1 MTWWRKASP
10 TDTGSHNINGWI
22 KIQSIWRKASSSDEA
37 NSNAS
42 SNPWV
47 IDGWLKIKSAWRHEG
62 GGIWTKIFSS
72 IGLPVPKIPFSELY
86 FIWPDTFLTI
96 DAPINGSKMF
106 ATRGSWTE
114 EPNEFRIRI
123 QEKAPGGT
131 WTAIYDT
138 TTTYTEYLD
147 SDSTDR
153 FPSNANDTSRP
164 VITKTKTREGYQF
177 RTRVDATNP
186 DNLTNFYETTSVM
199 PKMDFYINTFTVYNE
214 TSNGGTFNWTFAASQ
229 NGNTVNDLLDIY
241 SQKIYVY
248 DELNNLILTQPV
260 SVGSTTYTLS
270 SQLLSPNVTYN
281 VELEIIGQD
290 GYATSETPTY
300 SFEYVNLTT
309 ILNKPEIITYPT
321 LTLQSGV
328 ANKRNSVYRLSSG
341 SWSNNPTQYRYIIEL
356 NNQSGTQIAYYPSST
371 TYTTETYY
379 DHTFLNLT
387 SSTVSGVVIAN
398 NGVPSL
404 PAYSSN
410 TVGPITELE
419 YTITYNGNGGTPG
432 RSSDLVA
439 AGNSVNLP
447 SASKSYATFD
457 GWYTAQ
463 TGGTFVGNA
472 NTLYSPTQ
480 NITLYARWTDIQ
492 YTVSWNAN
500 GGSVSPTSNSGIF
513 GTNVIAP
520 TPTRAEYD
528 FFFWRHPLSGDIDY
542 QVNAGAPW
550 TINGTLTFYAVWT
563 IKQYTVTYNEGGGSN
578 VNDVTVNSGSQ
589 IQLPSTSRDGYTLD
603 GWYSA
608 PTGGTFLGNPG
619 SNYTVTGNVTLYAR
633 WTIITYTVTWN
644 ANGGSVNPTS
654 STGTLGQSVTAPTP
668 TRAGHTF
675 QYWRNPSAGDL
686 LYTVYAGNSWT
697 INGSIIFTAVWS
709 VNNYTVF
716 YNEQGGSNTNDPT
729 VSYGS
734 TVTLPSTSRTGYTL
748 NGWYT
753 ASSGG
758 SFVGNPGSS
767 YTVYSDVILYAQ
779 WTAITY
785 TVSWDANGGSVSPTS
800 NSGTYGS
807 SVTAPTP
814 TRSLYT
820 FNYWRYPSA
829 GDMLYTLNAG
839 NQWTINGTITFYAV
853 WTIQQ
858 YTVTFNANGGSV
870 SPASSSTNAGS
881 SVTLPTPSRTGYTF
895 NGWYTASSGGTYLGS
910 GGNTYTPSSSVT
922 IYAQW
927 TVIQYTITWNANGG
941 TGGGT
946 TTRNAGST
954 HTAPSAPTRSGYT
967 FNGWYDTPS
976 GDYLYNVAAGGTFTP
991 DRTMTFYARWTQNL
1005 QVPGAPASVS
1015 ISRNQST
1022 WNGTQWSWSASWT
1035 APTTGGPV
1043 DYYEAYREVGT
1054 GTVGNASLTSVNH
1067 TSNTQTPINGTTTT
1081 FTTATQANNRADAYV
1096 RACNSAGCGLWRSG
1110 NVG

>member
-1 MTWWRKASP
+1 MTWWRKTSP
-10 TDTGSHNINGWI
+10 SDTGSHNINGWVQI
-22 KIQSIWRKASSSDEA
+22 KSIWRKASPSDTA
-37 NSNAS
+37 GSAGS

-62 GGIWTKIFSS
+62 GGIWTRIFGSTD
-72 IGLPVPKIPFSELY
+72 LPTAKVPYPELY
-86 FIWPDTFLTI
+86 FIWPDGQETI
-96 DAPINGSKMF
+96 DSPINGSKMF
-106 ATRGSWTE
+106 VERGAWTE

-123 QEKAPGGT
+123 QEKAPGGS
-131 WTAIYDT
+131 WTAIYDFT
-138 TTTYTEYLD
+138 KTYSEYLD
-147 SDSTDR
+147 SDSDDR
-153 FPSNANDTSRP
+153 FPSNANDSSRP
-164 VITKTKTREGYQF
+164 IITKQKTRDGYQF
-177 RTRVDATNP
+177 RGKVDATNP
-186 DNLTNFYETTSVM
+186 INFTNFYDTEPIM
-199 PKMDFYINTFTVYNE
+199 PRMDFRISDFIIYDESGDGATFFWTLSALSTGNTLNE
-214 TSNGGTFNWTFAASQ
+214 T
-229 NGNTVNDLLDIY
+229 LDIY
-241 SQKIYVY
+241 TQKLNVY
-248 DELNNLILTQPV
+248 DSLGNLVVSKNINPGTSTYILSDPLIEPN
-260 SVGSTTYTLS
+260 TTYD
-270 SQLLSPNVTYN
+270 
-281 VELEIIGQD
+281 VELEVVGLD
-290 GYATSETPTY
+290 GYKELSDKTADY
-300 SFEYVNLTT
+300 AYAQLTT
-309 ILNKPEIITYPT
+309 IINKPEIQTAPT
-321 LTLQSGV
+321 LTLQSGT

-341 SWSNNPTQYRYIIEL
+341 TWSNNPTQYRYIIEL

-398 NGVPSL
+398 NGVDSL

-410 TVGPITELE
+410 SVGPISELE

-432 RSSDLVA
+432 RSSDLVT

-463 TGGTFVGNA
+463 TGGTFVGNT

-513 GTNVIAP
+513 GTNIIAP

-528 FFFWRHPLSGDIDY
+528 FFFWRNPLSGDIDY
-542 QVNAGAPW
+542 QVNAGSQW

-563 IKQYTVTYNEGGGSN
+563 PKQYTVTYNEGGGSN

-619 SNYTVTGNVTLYAR
+619 TNYTVTGNVTLYAR
-633 WTIITYTVTWN
+633 WTIITYTVTWSP
-644 ANGGSVNPTS
+644 NGGSVTPTT
-654 STGTLGQSVTAPTP
+654 STGTINQSVIAPTP
-668 TRAGHTF
+668 TRTGYTF
-675 QYWRNPSAGDL
+675 QYWRYPSAGDM
-686 LYTVYAGNSWT
+686 LYTLYAGNSWT
-697 INGSIIFTAVWS
+697 INGNIIFTAVWS
-709 VNNYTVF
+709 INNYTVF
-716 YNEQGGSNTNDPT
+716 YNEQGGSTVNDPT

-734 TVTLPSTSRTGYTL
+734 TVTLPSTSRSGYTF

-758 SFVGNPGSS
+758 SFVGNAGSS

-785 TVSWDANGGSVSPTS
+785 TVSWNANGGSVSPS
-800 NSGTYGS
+800 SSSGTFGS

-814 TRSLYT
+814 TRSSYN
-820 FNYWRYPSA
+820 FNYWRYPAS
-829 GDMLYTLNAG
+829 GDLLYSVNAG
-839 NQWTINGTITFYAV
+839 SQWTINGTLTFYAV

-870 SPASSSTNAGS
+870 SPSSSTVNAGS
-881 SVTLPTPSRTGYTF
+881 SVTLPTPSRTGYIF
-895 NGWYTASSGGTYLGS
+895 DGWYTATSGGTYLGS
-910 GGNTYTPSSSVT
+910 GGSTYTPTSSVT
-922 IYAQW
+922 IYARW
-927 TVIQYTITWNANGG
+927 TVQQYTITWNANGG
-941 TGGGT
+941 SGGGT
-946 TTRNAGST
+946 TTQNAGSA
-954 HTAPSAPTRSGYT
+954 HTAPAAPTRSGYT
-967 FNGWYDTPS
+967 FNGWYDTTS
-976 GDYLYNVAAGGTFTP
+976 GDYLYRVLAGGTFTP
-991 DRTMTFYARWTQNL
+991 DRTMTFYARWTQNI

-1015 ISRNQST
+1015 ISRNQSS

-1054 GTVGNASLTSVNH
+1054 GTAGNASLTSVNH
-1067 TSNTQTPINGTTTT
+1067 TSTTQTPINGTTTT

>member
-1 MTWWRKASP
+1 MTWWRKTSP
-10 TDTGSHNINGWI
+10 SDTGSHNINGWVQI
-22 KIQSIWRKASSSDEA
+22 KSIWRKASPSDTA
-37 NSNAS
+37 GSAGS

-62 GGIWTKIFSS
+62 GGIWTRIFGSTD
-72 IGLPVPKIPFSELY
+72 LPAAKVPYPELY
-86 FIWPDTFLTI
+86 FIWPDGQLTI
-96 DAPINGSKMF
+96 DSPINGSKMF
-106 ATRGSWTE
+106 VERGAWTE

-123 QEKAPGGT
+123 QEKAPGGS
-131 WTAIYDT
+131 WTAIYDFT
-138 TTTYTEYLD
+138 KTYSEYLD
-147 SDSTDR
+147 SDSDDR
-153 FPSNANDTSRP
+153 FPSNANDSSRP
-164 VITKTKTREGYQF
+164 IITKQKTRDGYQF
-177 RTRVDATNP
+177 RGKVDATNP
-186 DNLTNFYETTSVM
+186 INFTNFYDTEPIM
-199 PKMDFYINTFTVYNE
+199 PRMDFRISDFIIYDESGDGATFFWTLSALSTGNTLNE
-214 TSNGGTFNWTFAASQ
+214 T
-229 NGNTVNDLLDIY
+229 LDIY
-241 SQKIYVY
+241 TQKLNVY
-248 DELNNLILTQPV
+248 DSLGNLVVSKNINPGTSTYILSDPLIEPN
-260 SVGSTTYTLS
+260 TTYD
-270 SQLLSPNVTYN
+270 
-281 VELEIIGQD
+281 VELEVVGLD
-290 GYATSETPTY
+290 GYKELSDKTADY
-300 SFEYVNLTT
+300 AYAQLTT
-309 ILNKPEIITYPT
+309 IINKPEIQTAPT
-321 LTLQSGV
+321 LTLQSGT

-341 SWSNNPTQYRYIIEL
+341 TWSNNPTQYRYIIEL

-398 NGVPSL
+398 NGVDSL

-410 TVGPITELE
+410 SVGPISELE

-432 RSSDLVA
+432 RSSDLVT

-513 GTNVIAP
+513 GTNIIAP

-528 FFFWRHPLSGDIDY
+528 FFFWRNPLSGDIDY
-542 QVNAGAPW
+542 QVNAGSQW

-563 IKQYTVTYNEGGGSN
+563 PKQYTVTYNEGGGSN

-619 SNYTVTGNVTLYAR
+619 TNYTVTGNVTLYAR
-633 WTIITYTVTWN
+633 WTIITYTVTWSP
-644 ANGGSVNPTS
+644 NGGSVTPTT
-654 STGTLGQSVTAPTP
+654 STGTLNQSVTAPTP
-668 TRAGHTF
+668 TRTGYTF
-675 QYWRNPSAGDL
+675 QYWRYPSSGDM
-686 LYTVYAGNSWT
+686 LYTLYAGNSWT
-697 INGSIIFTAVWS
+697 INGNINFTAVWS
-709 VNNYTVF
+709 INNYTVF
-716 YNEQGGSNTNDPT
+716 YNEQGGSTVNDPT

-734 TVTLPSTSRTGYTL
+734 TVTLPSTSRTGYTFD
-748 NGWYT
+748 GWYT

-758 SFVGNPGSS
+758 SFVGNAGSS
-767 YTVYSDVILYAQ
+767 YTVYSDVILYAR

-785 TVSWDANGGSVSPTS
+785 TVSWNANGGSVSPS
-800 NSGTYGS
+800 SSSGTFGS

-814 TRSLYT
+814 TRSSYN
-820 FNYWRYPSA
+820 FNYWRNPAS
-829 GDMLYTLNAG
+829 GDLLYSVNAG
-839 NQWTINGTITFYAV
+839 SQWTINGTLTFYAV

-870 SPASSSTNAGS
+870 SPSSSTVNAGS

-895 NGWYTASSGGTYLGS
+895 DGWYTASSGGTYLGS
-910 GGNTYTPSSSVT
+910 GGSTYTPTSSVT
-922 IYAQW
+922 IYARW
-927 TVIQYTITWNANGG
+927 TVQQYTITWNANGG
-941 TGGGT
+941 SGGGT
-946 TTRNAGST
+946 TTQNAGSA
-954 HTAPSAPTRSGYT
+954 HTAPAAPTRSGYT
-967 FNGWYDTPS
+967 FNGWYNTPS
-976 GDYLYNVAAGGTFTP
+976 GDYLYRVLAGGTFTP
-991 DRTMTFYARWTQNL
+991 DRTMTFYARWTQNI

-1015 ISRNQST
+1015 ISRNQSS

-1035 APTTGGPV
+1035 APTTGGSV

-1067 TSNTQTPINGTTTT
+1067 TSTTQTPINGTTTT

-1096 RACNSAGCGLWRSG
+1096 RACNSAGCGPWRSG

>member
-1 MTWWRKASP
+1 VTWWRKASAS
-10 TDTGSHNINGWI
+10 DTGSHNINGWLQI
-22 KIQSIWRKASSSDEA
+22 KSIWRKASSSDT
-37 NSNAS
+37 SAS
-42 SNPWV
+42 AESSSPWV

-62 GGIWTKIFSS
+62 GGIWTRIFGSTN
-72 IGLPVPKIPFSELY
+72 LPTAKIPYPELY
-86 FIWPDTFLTI
+86 FIWPDGQLTI
-96 DAPINGSKMF
+96 DSPINGSKMF
-106 ATRGSWTE
+106 VERGAWTE

-123 QEKAPGGT
+123 QEKAPGGS
-131 WTAIYDT
+131 WEAIYDFT
-138 TTTYTEYLD
+138 KTYSEYLD
-147 SDSTDR
+147 SDSSDR
-153 FPSNANDTSRP
+153 FPSNANDSSRP
-164 VITKTKTREGYQF
+164 IITKQKTRDGYQF
-177 RTRVDATNP
+177 RGKVDATNP
-186 DNLTNFYETTSVM
+186 TNFTNFYDTEPIM
-199 PKMDFYINTFTVYNE
+199 PRMDFRISDFIIYDESGDGATFFWTLSALSTGNTLNE
-214 TSNGGTFNWTFAASQ
+214 T
-229 NGNTVNDLLDIY
+229 LDIY
-241 SQKIYVY
+241 SQKLNVY
-248 DELNNLILTQPV
+248 DSLGNLVV
-260 SVGSTTYTLS
+260 SKNINPGTSTYVLSDPNIEPNTTYD
-270 SQLLSPNVTYN
+270 
-281 VELEIIGQD
+281 VELEIVGLD
-290 GYATSETPTY
+290 GYKELSDKTADY
-300 SFEYVNLTT
+300 AYAQLTT
-309 ILNKPEIITYPT
+309 IINKPEIEIAPV
-321 LTLQSGV
+321 LTLQSGT

-341 SWSNNPTQYRYIIEL
+341 TWSNDPTQYRYIIEL

-398 NGVPSL
+398 NGVDSL

-410 TVGPITELE
+410 SVGPISELE

-432 RSSDLVA
+432 RSSDLVI
-439 AGNSVNLP
+439 AGNSVALP

-472 NTLYSPTQ
+472 NTLYTPTQ
-480 NITLYARWTDIQ
+480 NITLYARWTDIE

-513 GTNVIAP
+513 GTTITAP

-528 FFFWRHPLSGDIDY
+528 FFFWRNPLSGDIDY
-542 QVNAGAPW
+542 QVNAGSQW

-563 IKQYTVTYNEGGGSN
+563 PKQYTVTYNEGGGSN

-619 SNYTVTGNVTLYAR
+619 TNYTVTGNVTLYAR
-633 WTIITYTVTWN
+633 WTIITYTVTWSP
-644 ANGGSVNPTS
+644 NGGSVTPTT
-654 STGTLGQSVTAPTP
+654 STGTINQSVTAPTP
-668 TRAGHTF
+668 TRTGYTF
-675 QYWRNPSAGDL
+675 QYWRYPSAGDM
-686 LYTVYAGNSWT
+686 LYTLYAGNSWT
-697 INGSIIFTAVWS
+697 INGNIIFTAVWS
-709 VNNYTVF
+709 INNYTVF
-716 YNEQGGSNTNDPT
+716 YNEQGGSTVNDPT

-734 TVTLPSTSRTGYTL
+734 TVTLPSTSRTGYTF

-758 SFVGNPGSS
+758 SFVGNAGSS

-785 TVSWDANGGSVSPTS
+785 TVSWNANGGSVSPS
-800 NSGTYGS
+800 SSSGTLGS

-814 TRSLYT
+814 TRSLYN
-820 FNYWRYPSA
+820 FNYWRNPAS
-829 GDMLYTLNAG
+829 GDLLYSVNAG
-839 NQWTINGTITFYAV
+839 SQWTINGTLTFYAV

-870 SPASSSTNAGS
+870 SPSSSTVDAGS

-895 NGWYTASSGGTYLGS
+895 DGWYTATSGGTYLGS
-910 GGNTYTPSSSVT
+910 GGNTYTPASSTT
-922 IYAQW
+922 IYARW

-941 TGGGT
+941 SGGGT
-946 TTRNAGST
+946 TTQNAGST
-954 HTAPSAPTRSGYT
+954 HTAPAAPTRSGYT
-967 FNGWYDTPS
+967 FNGWYDTVS
-976 GDYLYNVAAGGTFTP
+976 GDYLYRVLAGGTFTP
-991 DRTMTFYARWTQNL
+991 DRTMTFYARWTQNI

-1015 ISRNQST
+1015 ISRNQSS